1 MLVSRVPRKLAT
13 EVEDRGFEPLTGSS
27 EPSTGGAVAPTPAEP
42 LAHTLARESQECT
55 RGTPS
60 TSSLADPLDADLAR
74 LVALWPALE
83 EAGRSLLV
91 TTAETLAGQ
100 LHRKGA
106 RGPEET

>member
-1 MLVSRVPRKLAT
+1 MHSR
-13 EVEDRGFEPLTGSS
+13 
-27 EPSTGGAVAPTPAEP
+27 
-42 LAHTLARESQECT
+42 
-55 RGTPS
+55 
-60 TSSLADPLDADLAR
+60 DPLDADLAR